1 VYRLQEAR
9 RAKAQLKEER
19 VYRETVLGQAG
30 YIDRG
35 GSSSKSSRRESDRKF
50 RQ

>member
-9 RAKAQLKEER
+9 RAKAQLEGER

-35 GSSSKSSRRESDRKF
+35 GSSSKSSRRESDREF

>member
-9 RAKAQLKEER
+9 RAKVQLKGEK
-19 VYRETVLGQAG
+19 VYKETVLGQAG

-35 GSSSKSSRRESDRKF
+35 GSSSESSRKESDREF